1 MTRPRILLLDNYDSF
16 TYNLLHYVEQVS
28 DAQVEVHRNDAIALE
43 KVERF
48 DKIILSPGP
57 GLPRDAGIMPE
68 LIKSYA
74 AQKSILGVCLGQQA
88 IAEAFGGSLI
98 NLETVFHGIAS
109 PLQVIEEDVLFR
121 GLPKQFRVG
130 RYHSW
135 TVDKEHFPA
144 ALSIT
149 ATDERGGI
157 MALRHRQYDVRA
169 VQFHPESILTE
180 HGLQLIRN
188 WVSA

>member
-109 PLQVIEEDVLFR
+109 PLQVIDGFS
-121 GLPKQFRVG
+121 
-130 RYHSW
+130 H
-135 TVDKEHFPA
+135 
-144 ALSIT
+144 AL
-149 ATDERGGI
+149 ATI
-157 MALRHRQYDVRA
+157 QV
-169 VQFHPESILTE
+169 S
-180 HGLQLIRN
+180 
-188 WVSA
+188 VSAFQGSNFSLE